1 MDPRTPP
8 TLHPR
13 ARRRALRVP
22 ALLLIALLAL
32 ALLGPAAAL
41 ASGGGGG
48 GGGGGGDDNGGGHG
62 GGGGRPEVRVGG
74 ACGRGATS
82 KLKLKADDGQIE
94 AEFEVHGR
102 AHQTWRVVFV
112 RESRIVWRGNA
123 RTSSSS
129 RSFSVDRRLSDYAG
143 PDQVTARAVGPR
155 GLTCQASATLP
166 G

>member
-1 MDPRTPP
+1 MDRATPP
-8 TLHPR
+8 TLHAS

-41 ASGGGGG
+41 AKGGGD
-48 GGGGGGDDNGGGHG
+48 GGGGGGDDNGGGGHG
-62 GGGGRPEVRVGG
+62 GRARAEVRVAG

-102 AHQTWRVVFV
+102 ASQTWRVVFV
-112 RESRIVWRGNA
+112 RESRIVWRGRA
-123 RTSSSS
+123 RTVSSSS
-129 RSFSVDRRLSDYAG
+129 SFSVERRLSDYAG